1 MEDLESQKPSAGAY
15 VVVINEKLD
24 TIQAKKERL
33 GIAFADGAVKQ
44 DLYNE
49 MLTALKKQE
58 ADLLK
63 KRYEIDPSR
72 IDNLSSLEARIKSIK
87 EFLAKGKLILDE
99 FGIFAVTDNHFL
111 PVGFNAFRES
121 DGKITLGEIERK
133 QIMAFE
139 GEYPVYMWNLIDPP
153 AFYECDDPKKRIDEV
168 IKNIRA
174 VLQLFV
180 IKVYVY
186 TDHVEIK
193 GAIPPQLLGMKNVKE
208 AFPARIISLPRAK

>member
-1 MEDLESQKPSAGAY
+1 
-15 VVVINEKLD
+15 
-24 TIQAKKERL
+24 
-33 GIAFADGAVKQ
+33 
-44 DLYNE
+44 